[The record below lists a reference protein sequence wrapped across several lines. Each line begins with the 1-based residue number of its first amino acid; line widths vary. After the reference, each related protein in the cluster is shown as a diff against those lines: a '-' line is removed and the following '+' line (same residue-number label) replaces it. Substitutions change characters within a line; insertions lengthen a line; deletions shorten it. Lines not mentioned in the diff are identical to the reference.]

1 MIRTIKILA
10 ITFIILLGIN
20 TKTNAQQL
28 VQDVLKGGVNDAEIL
43 ATDYL
48 SPFGKAFGSVLNQGW
63 YNTAKPHHFPFVDLT
78 LYWNWAMIPSA
89 DKSFT
94 IPSFQNLQPQIPS
107 VTTSPTIAGSGAGTP
122 MNLFAPNPLNPGHD
136 TNIAKFNLPAG
147 LGVSMMSLPI
157 PQLTIGLVK
166 GTDLSIRYLP
176 TLNIPG
182 SIDAKASIW
191 GVGIKHE
198 ITQYMKFVDK
208 APIDISIQGAYSQF
222 KSELGLN
229 MQPQASAIPT
239 NADYTTQKLQFAVTA
254 YTINLLVSK
263 KLLMFT
269 FYGSAGYQ
277 HSSSTMSFVGN
288 YPITTINNSG
298 QLAITDLKDPIKVDL
313 SGVNGL
319 KANLG
324 IRYTMLIFTLHA
336 DYTFATYPGISAG
349 IGINIDKN

>member
-28 VQDVLKGGVNDAEIL
+28 VQDVLKGGANDAEIL

-78 LYWNWAMIPSA
+78 LYWNWAMIPAA
-89 DKSFT
+89 DKNFT
-94 IPSFQNLQPQIPS
+94 FPSLKHIQLQDSTI
-107 VTTSPTIAGSGAGTP
+107 TTSSTIAGSGKTP
-122 MNLFAPNPLNPGHD
+122 NVKLVVTNPLNGHD
-136 TNIAKFNLPAG
+136 TTISKFNLPAG

-182 SIDAKASIW
+182 AIDAKASIW

-239 NADYTTQKLQFAVTA
+239 NADYTTQKLQFDVTA